1 MRIPFIQVE
10 RDKET
15 IRKIPLDS
23 ISTNPFQPRINFNQE
38 EIDELALS
46 IKNYGVIQPIIV
58 REKEDGYELIAGERR
73 YRACLALGL
82 KDIPAIVKDIDDPD
96 MAEIALVENLQRKDL
111 SFMEEARAYQQLIE
125 NFSLTQK
132 ELAERIGK
140 SQSTVANKLRLL
152 NLPTDVC
159 EQLEDENITERHA
172 RALLRLKDKDSQL
185 ALIEKI
191 KKEKLS
197 VKETERIIERM
208 LEEKEEKEP
217 RIYTVYRDLRLFI
230 NTLNNTVAEMKKT
243 GLDVQVEQID
253 EEDYVEYKI
262 ILPKWKGG
270 EGIKGVIFLAKKL
283 AIVNQKGGV
292 GKSTTAVNLS
302 AALAEMGVKVLLG
315 DIDPQGNAT
324 SGVGIDKSRLEYSI
338 YDVLINEVDVREAI
352 LETEIENFHILPA
365 NIDLAGSEIELVS
378 MISRE
383 SKLKNVIS
391 RVDADYDFIFFDCP
405 PSLGLLNLNALTAAD
420 GILVPIQCE
429 YYALEGLGQL
439 INTFRLVQNNLN
451 PELEIE
457 GVLLTMY
464 DARTNLSQQVIDEVM
479 NYFKDKVYK
488 TIIPRNVR
496 LSEAPSFGQPITTY
510 DSSSRGAQ
518 AYRDLAK
525 EVIK

>member
-82 KDIPAIVKDIDDPD
+82 KDIPAIVKDIDDSD

-197 VKETERIIERM
+197 VKETEKIIERM

-262 ILPKWKGG
+262 ILPK
-270 EGIKGVIFLAKKL
+270 
-283 AIVNQKGGV
+283 
-292 GKSTTAVNLS
+292 
-302 AALAEMGVKVLLG
+302 
-315 DIDPQGNAT
+315 
-324 SGVGIDKSRLEYSI
+324 R
-338 YDVLINEVDVREAI
+338 
-352 LETEIENFHILPA
+352 
-365 NIDLAGSEIELVS
+365 
-378 MISRE
+378 
-383 SKLKNVIS
+383 
-391 RVDADYDFIFFDCP
+391 
-405 PSLGLLNLNALTAAD
+405 
-420 GILVPIQCE
+420 
-429 YYALEGLGQL
+429 
-439 INTFRLVQNNLN
+439 
-451 PELEIE
+451 
-457 GVLLTMY
+457 
-464 DARTNLSQQVIDEVM
+464 
-479 NYFKDKVYK
+479 
-488 TIIPRNVR
+488 
-496 LSEAPSFGQPITTY
+496 
-510 DSSSRGAQ
+510 
-518 AYRDLAK
+518 
-525 EVIK
+525 